1 MTKRC
6 IAMVLL
12 LLVACLR
19 RTDASEIT
27 RSLRR
32 IRKQQQALESGDD
45 DESSK
50 DAVAS
55 KAKKV
60 VPSDGIEYWKLRML
74 PLQQQAAEDPE
85 KAQRKISKK
94 LKKLKAKDEMIKWHK
109 RLQTAEVQELINS
122 RMQEQQFRA
131 MDNIRDYSRHRGHW
145 CLLEHV

>member
-60 VPSDGIEYWKLRML
+60 VPSDGIE
-74 PLQQQAAEDPE
+74 
-85 KAQRKISKK
+85 
-94 LKKLKAKDEMIKWHK
+94 
-109 RLQTAEVQELINS
+109 
-122 RMQEQQFRA
+122 
-131 MDNIRDYSRHRGHW
+131 
-145 CLLEHV
+145 